1 MGREDNRIVRV
12 QDGRALER
20 LRVLLEDLRRA
31 ARARKEPG
39 VSGEPVTAARAAD
52 LAVAHLL
59 GALGE
64 GDDVQPF
71 SVRALQRLMAARTRA
86 WVEDL
91 AQTVA
96 AAMTKYLDRAG
107 IAGRLHVGLAE
118 DGGRLAAVVIDTQP
132 DPYPIAEALLPTIE
146 A

>member
-1 MGREDNRIVRV
+1 MSREENRIIRI
-12 QDGRALER
+12 QDGPRLER
-20 LRVLLEDLRRA
+20 LRVLLGA
-31 ARARKEPG
+31 

-71 SVRALQRLMAARTRA
+71 SVRALHAMMAARTRA

-96 AAMTKYLDRAG
+96 SAVTRFLETRG
-107 IAGRLHVGLAE
+107 IPGELHVGLAE
-118 DGGRLAAVVIDTQP
+118 DGGKLAAVVIDTQQ
-132 DPYPIAEALLPTIE
+132 DPYPIADAQLPTIE